1 MRVAYVRVSTVDQN
15 EQRQVEALEK
25 HDIER
30 WYTEKISGKDTKR
43 PKLQEM
49 LNFVREGDTV
59 YIHDLSRL
67 ARNTKDLLTIVEDL
81 SNRGVDLVSNKEN
94 IDTRT
99 PVGKLML
106 TMVSACYEFERQALR
121 ERQREGIDLAKREGR
136 YTGGHKKR
144 IPDDIWKMN
153 VFLYER
159 REITKKEFAERIGV
173 SRPTLDRM
181 LHEREH
187 YVDIGDDE

>member
-15 EQRQVEALEK
+15 EARQVEALEK

-67 ARNTKDLLTIVEDL
+67 ARNTKDLLTIVENL
-81 SNRGVDLVSNKEN
+81 NSRGVDLVSNKEN

-106 TMVSACYEFERQALR
+106 TMVSAFYEFERASLR
-121 ERQREGIDLAKREGR
+121 ERQLEGIALAKREGR

-144 IPDDIWKMN
+144 IPDDVWQMN

-187 YVDIGDDE
+187 YVDTGDE